1 MESSLNQDASF
12 LGIVFAAAEMVS
24 QVWVSLS
31 SLPILIYVKM
41 DSIIK
46 TGLLLIAI
54 SISRLYSYTFTIYQ
68 DVIIAISISFIFNH
82 MTTTD
87 VVKVTEDTKPFLL
100 KITFNKTTTSQC
112 TKHESL
118 DNSDCFEDT
127 NSSNRNFTKDAYE
140 NFLHIL
146 GTFPTTFT
154 YKMLVKSF
162 IFVKKRD
169 PSYVE
174 TFCTYV

>member
-12 LGIVFAAAEMVS
+12 LGITFAAAEMVS

-31 SLPILIYVKM
+31 SLPILIYIKM
-41 DSIIK
+41 DSISK
-46 TGLLLIAI
+46 TQLLLIAI
-54 SISRLYSYTFTIYQ
+54 SISRLYIYTFTIYQ

-87 VVKVTEDTKPFLL
+87 VVKVSEDTKPFLL
-100 KITFNKTTTSQC
+100 KSHSTRPQRPSAPRMKVQIIQTVLRIPTG
-112 TKHESL
+112 
-118 DNSDCFEDT
+118 
-127 NSSNRNFTKDAYE
+127 SNRNFTKDAYE

-154 YKMLVKSF
+154 YKMLVKNF
-162 IFVKKRD
+162 IFVKRSKL
-169 PSYVE
+169 
-174 TFCTYV
+174 C

>member
-12 LGIVFAAAEMVS
+12 LGIMFAAAEMVS

-31 SLPILIYVKM
+31 SLPILIYIKM

-46 TGLLLIAI
+46 TQLLLIAI

-112 TKHESL
+112 TKHESS

-127 NSSNRNFTKDAYE
+127 NRF
-140 NFLHIL
+140 
-146 GTFPTTFT
+146 
-154 YKMLVKSF
+154 
-162 IFVKKRD
+162 
-169 PSYVE
+169 
-174 TFCTYV
+174 